1 MEAIGA
7 AAAVVGLVSSVARV
21 ATTLTNLQQRYSY
34 AALNIAFITSSL
46 WTTKAALEAIG
57 AWRATT
63 STDSSQS
70 SQQLDVDL
78 EVSLQ
83 AVALLVA
90 VLERKLA
97 EMNLDNPTFMDKA
110 RFLALDAIY
119 KDFTSNLDAQ
129 IRALHLLLT
138 IYQW

>member
-1 MEAIGA
+1 MEAIA
-7 AAAVVGLVSSVARV
+7 AAASVVGLVSSIARV
-21 ATTLTNLQQRYSY
+21 ATTLNNLQQRYSL

-57 AWRATT
+57 AWRAT
-63 STDSSQS
+63 STDTSES

-83 AVALLVA
+83 SCALLVA
-90 VLERKLA
+90 IIERKLV
-97 EMNLDNPTFMDKA
+97 EMKLDQPTFMDKA

-119 KDFTSNLDAQ
+119 KDYASNLDAQ

-138 IYQW
+138 IFQW